1 MRWKPA
7 SLKYQLV
14 LALLAAGAVLVA
26 ASAFSAYRTA
36 LAAITT
42 AYDRSLLAVAHVIA
56 ERVDIRSGKVFV
68 EVPYFALD
76 FFESDLR
83 GRVYYKVSGLHGEF
97 VSGFS
102 DLPPLPAA
110 VPRTDVYYS
119 LAHFHDE
126 RFRGDP
132 VRMVSLYQPV
142 QDEAARGMA
151 LVQVAETLVSREALT
166 RRIFLDTLAR
176 QLAVAAL
183 AAVLVLAVVWYAMR
197 PLERMSAELEA
208 RKAGDLS
215 PLAGEGAPSEVA
227 PLVASMNAY
236 VSRLKDLLDEQERFI
251 ADASHQMRTPLAV
264 LRTQVDLARRESEPA
279 RVMETL
285 EALSRSLADTIQ
297 VTNQLL
303 SRARARHGL
312 AVRRRSPVDLDA
324 AVRQVCL
331 DLAPAAVA
339 RGVDLAYEGTPTLL
353 VYGDEGLLREA
364 ARNLL
369 DNALRH
375 TPAGGAI
382 TVRVDAADDGSALL
396 EVEDTGPGI
405 PAELWERAFEPF
417 VRLDPAAGEG
427 SGLGLAIV
435 RDVVLAHGGE
445 VTLGPGAD
453 GRGLK
458 ACVRLPGG

>member
-7 SLKYQLV
+7 SLKNQLV
-14 LALLAAGAVLVA
+14 VALLAAVAVLVA

-56 ERVDIRSGKVFV
+56 ERVDIRSGQVFV

-102 DLPPLPAA
+102 DLPPLPAG

-119 LAHFHDE
+119 LAHFHDAS
-126 RFRGDP
+126 FRGDP

-142 QDEAARGMA
+142 QDEGSRGMA
-151 LVQVAETLVSREALT
+151 LVQVAETLVSRDTLT

-183 AAVLVLAVVWYAMR
+183 AVALVIAVVWYAMR
-197 PLERMSAELEA
+197 PLERMSAELA
-208 RKAGDLS
+208 GRKAGDLS
-215 PLAGEGAPSEVA
+215 PLVGGDAPAEVA
-227 PLVASMNAY
+227 PLVAAMNRY
-236 VSRLKDLLDEQERFI
+236 VGRLKDLLDEQERFI
-251 ADASHQMRTPLAV
+251 ADSSHQMRTPLAV
-264 LRTQVDLARRESEPA
+264 LRTQADLALRETQPA
-279 RVMETL
+279 RVRETL
-285 EALSRSLADTIQ
+285 EALSRSLAETVQ

-312 AVRRRSPVDLDA
+312 AMPHHAPLDLA
-324 AVRQVCL
+324 AVVRQICL
-331 DLAPAAVA
+331 DVAPAAVA
-339 RGVDLAYEGTPTLL
+339 RGLDLGFEGTPTLIML
-353 VYGDEGLLREA
+353 GDEGLLREA
-364 ARNLL
+364 VRNLL
-369 DNALRH
+369 DNAMRY
-375 TPAGGAI
+375 TPEGGRI
-382 TVRVDAADDGSALL
+382 TVRVDAGEGGALL
-396 EVEDTGPGI
+396 EVEDSGPGI
-405 PAELWERAFEPF
+405 PAEQRERAFEPF
-417 VRLDPAAGEG
+417 VRLDPNAGEG

-435 RDVVLAHGGE
+435 RDVVLAHGGD
-445 VTLGPGAD
+445 VTLGSGAR
-453 GRGLK
+453 GRGLRVS
-458 ACVRLPGG
+458 VRLPGR